1 MHTTYTS
8 PKPPNFSHLAIIITN
23 ETHLIT
29 PYPCASARAHTHSRV
44 HCKWTTTPCVPWSHM
59 SSSIRNNADSKTAE
73 NNAKKKHTKNKTL
86 SSKVDEREQR
96 RKRQLTYCR
105 RAILRCDAKRLSVRL
120 SVCESDS
127 SSKLEEE
134 IWPPPA
140 LQNRRR
146 VEASSPALQLPRCS
160 LRVPTSAIA
169 TKLLQLLSPPGSTH
183 HLLNQL
189 TIYYLSVTVLRVTR
203 VTVTHMLFI
212 YPDESV
218 ILYLLRPCPRGV
230 LLLVYHPNYCI

>member
-1 MHTTYTS
+1 MHPTYTS

-29 PYPCASARAHTHSRV
+29 PYPCARAHTHSRV
-44 HCKWTTTPCVPWSHM
+44 HCKRTTTPCVPWSHM

-73 NNAKKKHTKNKTL
+73 NNAKKNIRKTKH
-86 SSKVDEREQR
+86 
-96 RKRQLTYCR
+96 CR
-105 RAILRCDAKRLSVRL
+105 RRWTNVNSGGSGNSHIAGERYCDAMRSVCPSVCLSVNL
-120 SVCESDS
+120 TAAVE
-127 SSKLEEE
+127 KE

-169 TKLLQLLSPPGSTH
+169 TKLLQLLSPQT
-183 HLLNQL
+183 L
-189 TIYYLSVTVLRVTR
+189 TTY
-203 VTVTHMLFI
+203 
-212 YPDESV
+212 
-218 ILYLLRPCPRGV
+218 
-230 LLLVYHPNYCI
+230 

>member
-127 SSKLEEE
+127 SSRGRNMAPTSIAESEKSGSIIPCPSTPSLFATSPDFRHSHQVTSTSL
-134 IWPPPA
+134 PPPRKHSPLTKSTYYLLFICYCA
-140 LQNRRR
+140 KSYTSYGDTHAFYLPRR
-146 VEASSPALQLPRCS
+146 VCHFVFTEAL
-160 LRVPTSAIA
+160 
-169 TKLLQLLSPPGSTH
+169 PPGGSPSS
-183 HLLNQL
+183 L
-189 TIYYLSVTVLRVTR
+189 
-203 VTVTHMLFI
+203 
-212 YPDESV
+212 P
-218 ILYLLRPCPRGV
+218 P
-230 LLLVYHPNYCI
+230 